1 MIGCRIQDEKDEM
14 MDNFGSML
22 EEYLTGTSPPPLLF
36 CLNSSLVQDK
46 LTSSITPSVAPT
58 PLSAPISTDRD
69 ISPEEED
76 TDEFVYDVYYR
87 DLRPEAAVTLT
98 ADGFDVGSGAG
109 LKRIGAL

>member
-1 MIGCRIQDEKDEM
+1 M

-22 EEYLTGTSPPPLLF
+22 EEYLTGTFSLLPF
-36 CLNSSLVQDK
+36 SIPSNTLPVQDK
-46 LTSSITPSVAPT
+46 LTSSITSSIAPT

-87 DLRPEAAVTLT
+87 DSRPEAVVTLSM
-98 ADGFDVGSGAG
+98 DGFDVGSGAG